1 MRSSE
6 ARLIAILIGFVAG
19 TLAVAA
25 FLLGNQRTFS
35 HFSWFIFF
43 VFAAVF
49 VLVFLAVYFSFR
61 SFIRRKITPL
71 YQILYNTMYSEPAPT
86 DSFVK
91 KEMLG
96 QVSQDVINWVVS
108 RNREITRLKEMEKYR
123 REFLGNVSHELKTPI
138 FNIQGYVLTLL
149 DGGLEDP
156 SINRLYLEKTEKSI
170 NRMISIVEDLETI
183 ARLESGEAEMHFEV
197 FNFIKLVEEV
207 FEMQEERARK
217 RNITLQMNRKYER
230 PVKVYADRKRIYEVM
245 NNLIINSINYGNDG
259 GSTTVSCLDIGD
271 TILVEVSDTGIGIE
285 AEHLPRIFER
295 FYRIDKS
302 RSRDF
307 GGTGLGLAIVK
318 HILEAHGQKIS
329 VRSTPG
335 KGSVFSFTLRK
346 G

>member
-1 MRSSE
+1 MRSSG
-6 ARLIAILIGFVAG
+6 AGLVAILTASVAG
-19 TLAVAA
+19 ILTVIAVLLFHEKIFSTWFVFLVFAVVFTLI
-25 FLLGNQRTFS
+25 FLLVFFLFQR
-35 HFSWFIFF
+35 
-43 VFAAVF
+43 
-49 VLVFLAVYFSFR
+49 
-61 SFIRRKITPL
+61 FIRQKITPL
-71 YQILYNTMYSEPAPT
+71 YQIIHGTGRKDNSKG
-86 DSFVK
+86 FVPSNRTT
-91 KEMLG
+91 LG

-170 NRMISIVEDLETI
+170 NRMISIVEDLEAI
-183 ARLESGEAEMHFEV
+183 ARLESGEAEMQFEV
-197 FNFIKLVEEV
+197 FNFLKLVEEV
-207 FEMQEERARK
+207 FEMQEERAKK
-217 RNITLQMNRKYER
+217 RNITLQLDRKYDR
-230 PVKVYADRKRIYEVM
+230 PIKVYADRKRIYEVM
-245 NNLIINSINYGNDG
+245 NNLIINSINYGNEG

-271 TILVEVSDTGIGIE
+271 TILVEVIDTGIGIE

-318 HILEAHGQKIS
+318 HIMEAHGQNIS

>member
-1 MRSSE
+1 MRSSG
-6 ARLIAILIGFVAG
+6 AGLVAILTASVAG
-19 TLAVAA
+19 ILAVIA
-25 FLLGNQRTFS
+25 FLLGHQEVFS
-35 HFSWFIFF
+35 AWF
-43 VFAAVF
+43 VFLVFAVVF
-49 VLVFLAVYFSFR
+49 VLIFLLVFFLLQG
-61 SFIRRKITPL
+61 FIRQKITPL
-71 YQILYNTMYSEPAPT
+71 YQIIHGTGRKDNNKGNIAATRAT
-86 DSFVK
+86 
-91 KEMLG
+91 LG

-108 RNREITRLKEMEKYR
+108 RNREIARLKEMEKYR

-170 NRMISIVEDLETI
+170 NRMISIVEDLEAI
-183 ARLESGEAEMHFEV
+183 ARLESGEAEMQFEV
-197 FNFIKLVEEV
+197 FNFLKLVEEV
-207 FEMQEERARK
+207 FEMQEERAKK
-217 RNITLQMNRKYER
+217 RNITLRLDRKYDR

-245 NNLIINSINYGNDG
+245 NNLIINSINYGNEG
-259 GSTTVSCLDIGD
+259 GSTTISCLDIGD
-271 TILVEVSDTGIGIE
+271 TILVEVIDTGIGIE

-318 HILEAHGQKIS
+318 HILEAHGQNIS

>member
-1 MRSSE
+1 MRSSGTG
-6 ARLIAILIGFVAG
+6 LVAILTASVSGI
-19 TLAVAA
+19 LAVIAVLLSNQGVFSTWFVFLVFA
-25 FLLGNQRTFS
+25 VVFTLIFLLVFFLLQG
-35 HFSWFIFF
+35 FIQK
-43 VFAAVF
+43 
-49 VLVFLAVYFSFR
+49 
-61 SFIRRKITPL
+61 KITPL
-71 YQILYNTMYSEPAPT
+71 YQIIHGTGRK
-86 DSFVK
+86 DSNRGLVSANRAT
-91 KEMLG
+91 LG

-108 RNREITRLKEMEKYR
+108 RNREIARLKEMEKYR

-138 FNIQGYVLTLL
+138 FNIQGYILTLL

-170 NRMISIVEDLETI
+170 NRMISIVEDLEAI
-183 ARLESGEAEMHFEV
+183 ARLESGEAEMQFEV
-197 FNFIKLVEEV
+197 FNFLKLVEEV
-207 FEMQEERARK
+207 FEMQEERAKK
-217 RNITLQMNRKYER
+217 RNISLQLDRKYDR

-245 NNLIINSINYGNDG
+245 NNLIINSINYGNEG
-259 GSTTVSCLDIGD
+259 GFTTVSCLDIGD

-318 HILEAHGQKIS
+318 HILEAHGQNIS